1 MIPEFST
8 TAPRDGFRSDTA
20 TPPATIPCD
29 ALVVFVT
36 DDAPA
41 GGAAAE
47 IDRATGGLLGRLAAA
62 GEITGKRYECTPIL
76 APAGIAA
83 GQLLVVGQGSKAGL
97 DQGTLY
103 RAAAA
108 ATRLLA
114 GRRRASVA
122 LVADRSWSARQVEQ
136 AVAGSAV
143 GMVGQD
149 LYRAEKKRTPFGS
162 TVWSQAPADAV
173 ATGTLIADGVN
184 LARRL
189 VNMAP
194 EDLYPESFA
203 EAAATI
209 ALPPGF
215 TATLAAAEPAVQNPI
230 AMAWDARGRLWVA
243 ENYTY
248 AERTQRFDLSL
259 RDRVLILK
267 TPTATARS
275 TGGRSLPTPSRCSP
289 ASRSGTAA
297 FG

>member
-83 GQLLVVGQGSKAGL
+83 GQLLVVGLGSKAGL

-122 LVADRSWSARQVEQ
+122 PGESLTAAR
-136 AVAGSAV
+136 
-143 GMVGQD
+143 
-149 LYRAEKKRTPFGS
+149 P
-162 TVWSQAPADAV
+162 
-173 ATGTLIADGVN
+173 
-184 LARRL
+184 
-189 VNMAP
+189 
-194 EDLYPESFA
+194 
-203 EAAATI
+203 
-209 ALPPGF
+209 
-215 TATLAAAEPAVQNPI
+215 
-230 AMAWDARGRLWVA
+230 
-243 ENYTY
+243 
-248 AERTQRFDLSL
+248 
-259 RDRVLILK
+259 
-267 TPTATARS
+267 
-275 TGGRSLPTPSRCSP
+275 P
-289 ASRSGTAA
+289 ASLSTSRPGACARPTTCAGRTAA
-297 FG
+297 RAGPAKTRRAGRRTGRPAGPHPRLRR